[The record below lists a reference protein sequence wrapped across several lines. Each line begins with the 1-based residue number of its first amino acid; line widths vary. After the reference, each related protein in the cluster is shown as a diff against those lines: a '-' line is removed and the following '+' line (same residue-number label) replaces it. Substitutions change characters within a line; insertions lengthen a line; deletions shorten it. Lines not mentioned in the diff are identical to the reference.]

1 MAQTFYI
8 EADEEIISVVGRLR
22 HTKDTEIGLIVP
34 KHAILMQSIVSLKLL
49 EREAKKIGKTILII
63 TKDENGR
70 ALAEKAGLLSR
81 PYQEESL
88 PAETDIL
95 MPNAQTLPTPEVSFS
110 EPKAS
115 YTMKAENIGSESFF
129 AQNQSVTTERITPA
143 PLEQE
148 SVRTKTPLMR
158 IAVRDKSPQYQT
170 ALNSKQPLP
179 LQGIM
184 PKPSAVPPL
193 VKNPQKSSQEFF
205 SGKKPATMAP
215 PEATPLA
222 RDLPKTSPPSPSAPV
237 HSRVKL
243 AIICAGIVV
252 LLLMGVASFSF
263 LTPKA
268 TVTIFPD
275 YVKKQQTLELRL
287 IHAGDAA
294 PEMPAQDTSTLEM
307 PYRLAEESIDIPLT
321 ITPTGVGTGGEQ
333 KARGKIIIYNT
344 FSSEPQSLVATT
356 RFETTDGIVFRLTQ
370 GVTVPGMTDIAGKRD
385 PGAIEAEVIADQ
397 TGDASNIA
405 PTTFTIPG
413 FKGSPK
419 YDKFSAK
426 SLSTMTGG
434 SKNGMSGESL
444 LTGDDIEQAKN
455 QAKNQALEAFRQKLS
470 ETLLDTE
477 KMEESGIQITE
488 RSVEPVLHEGI
499 SGTSIAST
507 FHYAAKAYII
517 SESTLERALLRA
529 DSSSEKMTGTGKKLL
544 PKSVSVDT
552 LELVPDF
559 QNGGGKLRVTASIT
573 LMPEIDTDSL
583 RNEFLGEKSDILKQV
598 LNAHPEILKMNLEVT
613 PRFFIQYIPK
623 NKDRVTVIIAPAQ

>member
-1 MAQTFYI
+1 MLAALR
-8 EADEEIISVVGRLR
+8 ERLG
-22 HTKDTEIGLIVP
+22 DVF
-34 KHAILMQSIVSLKLL
+34 V
-49 EREAKKIGKTILII
+49 
-63 TKDENGR
+63 
-70 ALAEKAGLLSR
+70 
-81 PYQEESL
+81 
-88 PAETDIL
+88 
-95 MPNAQTLPTPEVSFS
+95 
-110 EPKAS
+110 
-115 YTMKAENIGSESFF
+115 
-129 AQNQSVTTERITPA
+129 
-143 PLEQE
+143 
-148 SVRTKTPLMR
+148 
-158 IAVRDKSPQYQT
+158 
-170 ALNSKQPLP
+170 
-179 LQGIM
+179 
-184 PKPSAVPPL
+184 
-193 VKNPQKSSQEFF
+193 
-205 SGKKPATMAP
+205 AP